1 MKLIPQIKARRLQ
14 LGLQQKDMKLRIGM
28 NQQQYQRI
36 EAGGNPRLETLELV
50 AKGLESEL
58 GGMRGR
64 VQDALTYVFHEPAS
78 RYIDPQRCHA
88 FLCGNPHMIESVA
101 KLLVDRGFS
110 VDTKRSPG
118 NLHFERYWA

>member
-50 AKGLESEL
+50 AEGLESEL
-58 GGMRGR
+58 
-64 VQDALTYVFHEPAS
+64 ALVPK
-78 RYIDPQRCHA
+78 D
-88 FLCGNPHMIESVA
+88 
-101 KLLVDRGFS
+101 KLLAVKALLREGAD
-110 VDTKRSPG
+110 VKSPADDG
-118 NLHFERYWA
+118 SHEDPWSEVL

>member
-50 AKGLESEL
+50 AEGLESEL
-58 GGMRGR
+58 
-64 VQDALTYVFHEPAS
+64 VLVPKD
-78 RYIDPQRCHA
+78 
-88 FLCGNPHMIESVA
+88 
-101 KLLVDRGFS
+101 KLLAVKALLREGASGKSSDDES
-110 VDTKRSPG
+110 DEDPWSEV
-118 NLHFERYWA
+118 L

>member
-50 AKGLESEL
+50 AEGLEAEL
-58 GGMRGR
+58 
-64 VQDALTYVFHEPAS
+64 VLIPKD
-78 RYIDPQRCHA
+78 
-88 FLCGNPHMIESVA
+88 
-101 KLLVDRGFS
+101 KLLAVKALLRGGVS
-110 VDTKRSPG
+110 GPSSSEGESHEDPWSEV
-118 NLHFERYWA
+118 L